1 MVTFWKRICN
11 HISKVLPFDKVI
23 LEFCLK
29 KIIRKTV
36 VIDSDIIIMEK
47 LEIVYKSTIGEWL
60 KRIMVY
66 TYAGH

>member
-23 LEFCLK
+23 PEFCLK

-36 VIDSDIIIMEK
+36 VIDHDIIIMEK